1 MIKRILLTGSFGQI
15 GSDLTCAL
23 RKIYGGENV
32 IATDLSTKPTDK
44 IRNGGPFE
52 QLDVL
57 DGKKLAELI
66 DKYQVDGIFHL
77 AAILSAVGEKN
88 PALAWNINMQGTINV
103 YNVAREKGIKRIFT
117 PSSMAAFGPT
127 TPFDMTPQDTVLQP
141 NTMYGITKVAG
152 ELLGKYYI
160 EKYGMDI
167 RGVRYPGIISNETL
181 PGGGTTDYAVQI
193 YYDAIK
199 YGKYTC
205 FLKEDSM
212 LPMMYMPDCL
222 NATIG
227 LFQADKSRLKHNTDF
242 NIAGFSV
249 TPAEVAASIKKYM
262 PNFEI
267 EYAPDFRQA
276 IADSWPNSIDD
287 SCARAEWDW
296 KPAYDLD
303 ATTRDMLAVLGEKYK
318 KGLF

>member
-32 IATDLSTKPTDK
+32 IATDLSTKVTDK
-44 IRNGGPFE
+44 IKNGGPFE

-181 PGGGTTDYAVQI
+181 PGGGTTDYAVEI
-193 YYDAIK
+193 YYSAVKGERFVCPVRDV
-199 YGKYTC
+199 YM
-205 FLKEDSM
+205 D
-212 LPMMYMPDCL
+212 MMYMPDAL
-222 NATIG
+222 RAMVE
-227 LFQADKSRLKHNTDF
+227 LMEADPARLRHRNSF
-242 NIAGFSV
+242 NIASMSF
-249 TPAEVAASIKKYM
+249 TPDTIYAEIRKR
-262 PNFEI
+262 I
-267 EYAPDFRQA
+267 PDFEMVYDVDPVKQA
-276 IADSWPNSIDD
+276 IAESWPNKLDD
-287 SCARAEWDW
+287 SCAREEWGWKPEWDLSSMT
-296 KPAYDLD
+296 D
-303 ATTRDMLAVLGEKYK
+303 DMLRAVRAKNL
-318 KGLF
+318 

>member
-15 GSDLTCAL
+15 GSELTLAL

-32 IATDLSTKPTDK
+32 IATDLSTKVTDK
-44 IRNGGPFE
+44 IKDGGPFE

-57 DGKKLAELI
+57 DSKKLAELI
-66 DKYQVDGIFHL
+66 DKYQIDGIFHL

-88 PALAWNINMQGTINV
+88 PHLAWNINMQGTINV

-141 NTMYGITKVAG
+141 NTVYGITKVAG
-152 ELLGKYYI
+152 ELIGKYYI

-199 YGKYTC
+199 SKEYTC
-205 FLKEDSM
+205 FLSENSM

-222 NATIG
+222 KATLD
-227 LFQADKSRLKHNTDF
+227 LFHADKSKLKHNTDF
-242 NIAGFSV
+242 NIAGFSC
-249 TPAEVAASIKKYM
+249 TPKEVAESIRKFIPDFKI
-262 PNFEI
+262 N
-267 EYAPDFRQA
+267 YAPDFRQA

-287 SCARAEWDW
+287 SAAREEWGW
-296 KPAYDLD
+296 TPAFDLD
-303 ATTRDMLAVLGEKYK
+303 ATSKDMLEVLGEKHK
-318 KGLF
+318 KGLI